1 MYLRPHCLK
10 NAPGPP
16 QILPQ
21 IQDGGQKSNMAAKVH
36 KIIICRSTFVDLW
49 TFANWLLCAM
59 SKTNESVIKSK
70 KIASLTSKSKKIQ
83 DGGRPPYWKFQIAIS
98 LQWVIRSTS
107 FLVLGWGFRG
117 RWIERRYF
125 RFDQIQYGGWRPF
138 WKFQM
143 AISRQRVIRSSS
155 CLILSWGFVFTRK
168 FSSSAEII
176 DDGQSWPCRV
186 CLFRHVTTNN
196 TS

>member
-107 FLVLGWGFRG
+107 
-117 RWIERRYF
+117 
-125 RFDQIQYGGWRPF
+125 
-138 WKFQM
+138 
-143 AISRQRVIRSSS
+143 